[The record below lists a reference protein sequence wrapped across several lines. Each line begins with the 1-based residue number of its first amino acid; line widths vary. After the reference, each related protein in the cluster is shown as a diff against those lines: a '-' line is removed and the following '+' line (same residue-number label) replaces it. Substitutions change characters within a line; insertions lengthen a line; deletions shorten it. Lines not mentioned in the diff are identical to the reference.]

1 MSTLAFPAHRVRR
14 PLRAYA
20 DAGGGGD
27 SSDLLVSGYWK
38 GPGGWV
44 YWVSGPD
51 VTVVWS
57 PITRSTT
64 IAKQDRATAT
74 EILAE
79 LRASKDAKVYT
90 SRDAAV
96 AAAQV
101 DLQAQSTPAAPTT
114 SSTEV
119 ASGGRRAAAAA
130 GGGRRAAA
138 AAAAAAA
145 AGGTTEVP
153 LWQNPWV
160 VGGGIA
166 VLVVGIGVA
175 VLMSGK
181 DGKDGK

>member
-14 PLRAYA
+14 SLRAYS
-20 DAGGGGD
+20 DAGGGGE

-44 YWVSGPD
+44 YLVNGLD

-57 PITRSTT
+57 PLTRARVS
-64 IAKQDRATAT
+64 AKQDLATST
-74 EILAE
+74 KILAE
-79 LRASKDAKVYT
+79 LRASKDAKVYA
-90 SRDAAV
+90 SRDSAI
-96 AAAQV
+96 AAAQAG
-101 DLQAQSTPAAPTT
+101 LPAQSTPAAPTA
-114 SSTEV
+114 SSTEAASGARRAA
-119 ASGGRRAAAAA
+119 ASGGRRAAAT
-130 GGGRRAAA
+130 
-138 AAAAAAA
+138 
-145 AGGTTEVP
+145 GGTTEVP

-181 DGKDGK
+181 DGTDGK

>member
-20 DAGGGGD
+20 DAGGGGE

-44 YWVSGPD
+44 YRVSGLD

-57 PITRSTT
+57 PLTRSTT
-64 IAKQDRATAT
+64 NAKQDLATST
-74 EILAE
+74 KILAE
-79 LRASKDAKVYT
+79 LRASKDAKVYA
-90 SRDAAV
+90 SRDSAV
-96 AAAQV
+96 AAAQAG
-101 DLQAQSTPAAPTT
+101 LPAQSAPAAPTT

-119 ASGGRRAAAAA
+119 ASGGRR
-130 GGGRRAAA
+130 
-138 AAAAAAA
+138 AAAAAA

-166 VLVVGIGVA
+166 LLVVGIGVA